1 MLVTPDWV
9 KGRGAGRSGLGGGAG
24 AGGGL
29 PQRTSQKGGTL
40 SRAEEQ
46 ELRASRL
53 MATARS
59 SRPSVA
65 RRLLIDP
72 QADGARR
79 HPLGF

>member
-1 MLVTPDWV
+1 MTPDWV
-9 KGRGAGRSGLGGGAG
+9 KGRGAGGGGGPPHRA
-24 AGGGL
+24 
-29 PQRTSQKGGTL
+29 SQKGGTL
-40 SRAEEQ
+40 SRCEEQ

-79 HPLGF
+79 PAASLAPRA